1 MAVGA
6 FARVALLGAAVAL
19 AACGLHPLYGTNGV
33 GASVADTLAT
43 IKVGVIPD
51 RSGQIL
57 RNVLIT
63 KLNPDGR
70 PASPAYLLRV
80 TLTEVQTGVSFE
92 SDQGITR
99 RNLSVSARY
108 TLTTAAGEPTFSD
121 TVSEI
126 TSYNVLQDEFM
137 TVAGE
142 RDARER
148 ALTALGDD
156 IRLRIA
162 LFFDRTATARA
173 AAPATEIP
181 TLPPAPAPAAPAE

>member
-6 FARVALLGAAVAL
+6 FARMALLATAVAL
-19 AACGLHPLYGTNGV
+19 SGCGLHPLYGENSV

-57 RNVLIT
+57 RNVLIS

-70 PASPAYLLRV
+70 PADPAYLLRV
-80 TLTEVQTGVSFE
+80 VLVETQTGVSFE

-99 RNLSVSARY
+99 RNLTVTARY
-108 TLTTAAGEPTFSD
+108 TLTSPDGTAPVFSD
-121 TVSEI
+121 TVSEA
-126 TSYNVLQDEFM
+126 TSYNVLKDEFM
-137 TVAGE
+137 TTAGE

-162 LFFDRTATARA
+162 LFFDRTTMTHGAAT
-173 AAPATEIP
+173 
-181 TLPPAPAPAAPAE
+181 PAAPASPAPAE

>member
-6 FARVALLGAAVAL
+6 LARVVLLLAAASL
-19 AACGLHPLYGTNGV
+19 SACGLHPLYGRNSV

-43 IKVGVIPD
+43 IEVGVIPD

-70 PASPAYLLRV
+70 PEAPAYLLRV
-80 TLTEVQTGVSFE
+80 QLTELQTGVSFE
-92 SDQGITR
+92 SDQGVTR
-99 RNLSVSARY
+99 RNLSVNARY
-108 TLTTAAGEPTFSD
+108 TLTTTDGRNPVFSD
-121 TVSEI
+121 TVSET
-126 TSYNVLQDEFM
+126 TSYNVLHDEFM
-137 TVAGE
+137 TEAGE

-162 LFFDRTATARA
+162 LYFDRAATARA
-173 AAPATEIP
+173 AAPATEP
-181 TLPPAPAPAAPAE
+181 PPATPPAAPAE

>member
-6 FARVALLGAAVAL
+6 FARVVLLLAAASL
-19 AACGLHPLYGTNGV
+19 SACGLHPLYGRNSV

-43 IKVGVIPD
+43 IEVGVIPD

-70 PASPAYLLRV
+70 PEAPAYLLRV
-80 TLTEVQTGVSFE
+80 QLTEIQTGVSFE

-99 RNLSVSARY
+99 RNLSVTARY
-108 TLTTAAGEPTFSD
+108 TLTTTDGRNPVFSD
-121 TVSEI
+121 TVSET
-126 TSYNVLQDEFM
+126 TSYNVLHDEFM
-137 TVAGE
+137 TEAGE

-162 LFFDRTATARA
+162 LYFDRAATARA
-173 AAPATEIP
+173 AAPATEP
-181 TLPPAPAPAAPAE
+181 PPATPPAAPAE

>member
-6 FARVALLGAAVAL
+6 FARVALLVSAVAL
-19 AACGLHPLYGTNGV
+19 AGCGLHPLYGRNGV
-33 GASVADTLAT
+33 GASVADQLAT
-43 IKVGVIPD
+43 IKVAVIPD

-57 RNVLIT
+57 RNALIS

-70 PASPAYLLRV
+70 PEAPVYVLHV
-80 TLTEVQTGVSFE
+80 TLTEVQVGVSFE
-92 SDQGITR
+92 SDQGVTR
-99 RNLSVSARY
+99 RNLSVTAKYSL
-108 TLTTAAGEPTFSD
+108 LTATVGEPVFSD

-137 TVAGE
+137 TESGE

-162 LFFDRTATARA
+162 LYLDRAATARA
-173 AAPATEIP
+173 A
-181 TLPPAPAPAAPAE
+181 PAPAE